1 MLIKKTL
8 IFLWYSFSGQAERK
22 KKLTL
27 LRNKGNFFYNVK
39 ILKEGGELL
48 VCRRPSSYVSPDNV
62 YPCKFCLGFFVK
74 SDMWRHA
81 KRCLFRSNALNSNE
95 NLTDHCKMILFANT
109 EENRLTQR
117 EFDTIIVP
125 DMQRNDITRIV
136 KNDELILTVGRLLLS
151 GLGPRRSNYISQK
164 VRLLARLVLALR
176 EEISDKTR
184 DLISFLKPEH
194 FDDIVDCVKKMAG
207 YTMVSENGIEEPAF
221 KKASLPL
228 KIGYALESAI
238 MLKKGMGIRNRQ
250 QNLIDDSSAFFDLFH
265 LEWSIRLTSSAKR
278 TLENNKFNK
287 VIEFPVTSDLLKV
300 KNYLEKEIKDLTDK
314 LKENSDLDT
323 WRKLSEVC
331 VTRLITFNK
340 RRSAEPTTLLI
351 ERFIERKKFATS
363 SNDQIMQTLSPIERT
378 LMQR

>member
-1 MLIKKTL
+1 
-8 IFLWYSFSGQAERK
+8 
-22 KKLTL
+22 
-27 LRNKGNFFYNVK
+27 
-39 ILKEGGELL
+39 
-48 VCRRPSSYVSPDNV
+48 
-62 YPCKFCLGFFVK
+62 
-74 SDMWRHA
+74 
-81 KRCLFRSNALNSNE
+81 
-95 NLTDHCKMILFANT
+95 MILFVNT
-109 EENRLTQR
+109 EENKLTQR

-125 DMQRNDITRIV
+125 DMQRDDITRVV

-176 EEISDKTR
+176 EEVSDKTR

-194 FDDIVDCVKKMAG
+194 FDDIVDTVKKMAG

-250 QNLIDDSSAFFDLFH
+250 QNLIDDLSAFFDLFQ

-300 KNYLEKEIKDLTDK
+300 KEYLEKEIKELTDK
-314 LKENSDLDT
+314 LKENSNLVT
-323 WRKLSEVC
+323 WRRLSEVC

-351 ERFIERKKFATS
+351 ERFMGREKFATS

>member
-1 MLIKKTL
+1 M
-8 IFLWYSFSGQAERK
+8 
-22 KKLTL
+22 
-27 LRNKGNFFYNVK
+27 
-39 ILKEGGELL
+39 L

-74 SDMWRHA
+74 SGMWRHV
-81 KRCLFRSNALNSNE
+81 KRYLFRSNALDSNE
-95 NLTDHCKMILFANT
+95 NLTDHCKMILFVNT
-109 EENRLTQR
+109 EENKLTQR

-125 DMQRNDITRIV
+125 DMQRENITRVV

-164 VRLLARLVLALR
+164 VRLLARLVLAQR
-176 EEISDKTR
+176 EEVSDKTR

-194 FDDIVDCVKKMAG
+194 FDDIVDTVKKMAG

-228 KIGYALESAI
+228 KIGYALQGAI
-238 MLKKGMGIRNRQ
+238 
-250 QNLIDDSSAFFDLFH
+250 
-265 LEWSIRLTSSAKR
+265 
-278 TLENNKFNK
+278 K
-287 VIEFPVTSDLLKV
+287 VIEFPLTSDLLKV
-300 KNYLEKEIKDLTDK
+300 KEYLEKEIKELTDK
-314 LKENSDLDT
+314 LKENSNLVT

-351 ERFIERKKFATS
+351 ERF
-363 SNDQIMQTLSPIERT
+363 M
-378 LMQR
+378 